1 MSFAAPD
8 ANPHKGTF
16 DMASGGR
23 LAPANPGH
31 PYRGTVVTSKH
42 RLEAEI
48 LQEMSAGATQFLERW
63 LAVEGL
69 SNYWLQILSL
79 ELCLEVSIIMSQ
91 HLQLAWRSSIIIVII
106 IIIVVAVVA
115 AAAVVI
121 DVVVLWVLQKG
132 HAPLFTRQT

>member
-69 SNYWLQILSL
+69 SNYWLQILVGSEGAAQFL
-79 ELCLEVSIIMSQ
+79 VVTLWLAVKGQ
-91 HLQLAWRSSIIIVII
+91 HHFL
-106 IIIVVAVVA
+106 
-115 AAAVVI
+115 
-121 DVVVLWVLQKG
+121 
-132 HAPLFTRQT
+132 